1 MILTAILSGVLI
13 RVVVSAGFAIA
24 GELSNNCWNAENWDW
39 GQIGFSTLGGGA
51 VVDLWM
57 RRKEL

>member
-1 MILTAILSGVLI
+1 LGVLI
-13 RVVVSAGFAIA
+13 GVVVSAGFAIA
-24 GELSNNCWNAENWDW
+24 GELSNNGWNAENWDW